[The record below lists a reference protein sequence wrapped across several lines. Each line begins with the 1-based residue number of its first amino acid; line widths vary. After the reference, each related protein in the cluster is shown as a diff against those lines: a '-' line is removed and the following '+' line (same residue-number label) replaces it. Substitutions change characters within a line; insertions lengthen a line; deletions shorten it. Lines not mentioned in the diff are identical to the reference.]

1 MKSLITA
8 LLTCLAST
16 AITAP
21 TYNVLH
27 IVSDDL
33 NCSLACYGNT
43 QVKSPNID
51 KLAASGVRFEKAY
64 CQFPLCNPSRCSFMT
79 GMRPGST
86 KVYENSTDF
95 RKNLPDVFSI
105 PQTFTQAGAFSARV
119 GKLYHYGVP
128 TQIGTSGL
136 DDPKSWQMV
145 VNPIGH
151 DKQVEDRIHTLT
163 PGQFG
168 GTLSWFADP
177 SEKPQTDAV
186 GATEAIKLLEAKK
199 HGPFYLAVGFF
210 RPHTP
215 YVAPQKY
222 FDLYPLDKIQ
232 LATGPMKDVQGIP
245 AAAYASYK
253 KEQNQLTDAMRKEIL
268 QAYFASTT
276 FMDDQV
282 GDLIAAVERLGLR
295 EKTVIVFHSDHGY
308 HTGDHGLW
316 QKQSLWENSAHV
328 PLIISVPGNTK
339 NGTTCGRTVELVD
352 LHATL
357 ADVCG
362 LPIPKTDGTSLK
374 PLLDNPAAAWDRPA
388 FTQVLRGAPVGSTAP
403 NFNPKELKKKGKGKG
418 KGFLGISVR
427 SEQFRYTEWDE
438 GRQGAT
444 LHDLQS
450 DPQET
455 QNLASDPAHAE
466 TIAKMKAQLAKLKK

>member
-33 NCSLACYGNT
+33 NCSLACYSNT

-151 DKQVEDRIHTLT
+151 DKQVEDQIHTLT

-199 HGPFYLAVGFF
+199 DGPFYLAVGFF

-232 LATGPMKDVQGIP
+232 LATGPMKDVPGIP

-374 PLLDNPAAAWDRPA
+374 PLLDNPAAAWDRTA